1 MHRFVAKTKR
11 STNKPQKEQTVKNIQ
26 RLATA
31 AVLSLAGVISAN
43 AHPAKGDDRIV
54 LMCAAEH
61 APRMAE
67 VARAINQSRY
77 AWVTPHARRE
87 MLGHARNACAS
98 GMPGVAFVPARE
110 DGFSRN

>member
-1 MHRFVAKTKR
+1 MITIH
-11 STNKPQKEQTVKNIQ
+11 
-26 RLATA
+26 RLAAA
-31 AVLSLAGVISAN
+31 AVLTLAGAVSAN
-43 AHPAKGDDRIV
+43 AHPSRGDDRIV

-98 GMPGVAFVPARE
+98 GMPGVAFVPPRE